1 MEKRKKIKTPL
12 KSVFYYISIIALSF
26 AFIFVVIWGYF
37 LLNEKDKKILDLE
50 KENSILEMKILN
62 LKNKLKGQYLKNQK
76 FKDDFTSLANDFE
89 AKEKELKK
97 ILEYNSQIETEK
109 NLISGINWKLVIG
122 LERFFDFN
130 ENAMDIYQHLTSQI
144 SSIDK

>member
-109 NLISGINWKLVIG
+109 NLISGIN
-122 LERFFDFN
+122 
-130 ENAMDIYQHLTSQI
+130 
-144 SSIDK
+144 

>member
-1 MEKRKKIKTPL
+1 
-12 KSVFYYISIIALSF
+12 
-26 AFIFVVIWGYF
+26 
-37 LLNEKDKKILDLE
+37 
-50 KENSILEMKILN
+50 MKILN
-62 LKNKLKGQYLKNQK
+62 LKNKLKDQYLKNQK